1 RDNVMGLLKNIES
14 LPGHSASFIARLG
27 WVMRELDNDGDQY
40 DVRSRL
46 VAKQQ
51 ALDPTSQSQTFLEQ
65 FLRQTEPP
73 EKKNLSPDA
82 VDVLVIIEREEG
94 EEEEEEGAEREAE
107 DDEDDNDEGRAHR
120 GDDII
125 SYSDG

>member
-27 WVMRELDNDGDQY
+27 WAMRELDNDGDQY
-40 DVRSRL
+40 DS
-46 VAKQQ
+46 KS
-51 ALDPTSQSQTFLEQ
+51 DPFRTVSTPDGTSGE
-65 FLRQTEPP
+65 EI
-73 EKKNLSPDA
+73 LSPDA

-94 EEEEEEGAEREAE
+94 EEEEVEGAEREAE